1 MQIKYS
7 THIKTR
13 ISLRKIEYDLPQRIY
28 VNAGLKGF
36 HDYEVLEL
44 LLTYAMPRKDVK
56 SIAKRINMDFIL
68 DRRTIIH

>member
-28 VNAGLKGF
+28 VNAGLQGF

-56 SIAKRINMDFIL
+56 PIAKRINMDFIL

>member
-28 VNAGLKGF
+28 VNAGLQGF

-56 SIAKRINMDFIL
+56 SIAKGINMDFIL
-68 DRRTIIH
+68 D